1 MSAAL
6 PGLAERVFAQ
16 FLQLERQARA
26 AKNIDSMAYV
36 LANDAQGLFGY
47 RHAALLI
54 AGKVRALTG
63 VSVVEPNAPFVA
75 FVEHAASQLLA
86 QERSTQAQV
95 IPAQSLDAQEH
106 ARTSRNALGAHRRSH
121 QAP

>member
-1 MSAAL
+1 MNASL

-16 FLQLERQARA
+16 FLVLERQARA
-26 AKNIDSMAYV
+26 AKDIDSLAYA

-63 VSVVEPNAPFVA
+63 ISVVEPHSPFVA
-75 FVEHAASQLLA
+75 FVENAAQQLLA
-86 QERSTQAQV
+86 QGRSAQPQV
-95 IPAQSLDAQEH
+95 VRPE
-106 ARTSRNALGAHRRSH
+106 
-121 QAP
+121 